1 MNNERTLA
9 IVNELVKVN
18 DKKSYAYEMRW
29 SELYKECI
37 KELRNIVRRREYS
50 FASDYS
56 QEDFEQNVMIT
67 IFEKLYEYDAL
78 RAKFSTWLWKI
89 SANIYNKFYNERKRL
104 KENGFETISMH
115 RENDDNEVV
124 NIIDIDK
131 YSKSVEKEYFY
142 NLSSERL
149 YDAIDNLRD
158 NYRDVVILCD
168 IEGRKPREASKVLGR
183 KSEDVYRWLNRAHDN
198 LERFIVNE
206 EIEEDFVDEYDL

>member
-1 MNNERTLA
+1 MNNERTLT

-18 DKKSYAYEMRW
+18 CKRSYVYEMLW
-29 SELYKECI
+29 SELYGECI

-78 RAKFSTWLWKI
+78 RAKFSTWLWKV
-89 SANIYNKFYNERKRL
+89 STNIYNKFYNERKRL
-104 KENGFETISMH
+104 KENGFETISMY

-168 IEGRKPREASKVLGR
+168 IEGQKPREASKVLGR

-198 LERFIVNE
+198 LERFIVKE